1 VIDFKLDKKE
11 RLELAAQMFKRACM
25 ILTKENITFD
35 KSVVVEVVK
44 KYFPDNR
51 RILNE
56 LQRYSVS
63 GTIDTG
69 ILSNVQEVSLS
80 KLVKSLKDKNFTEV
94 RKWVAENSDAE
105 AADIF
110 RKIYD
115 KSSDFVE
122 TNSIPELVLILGD
135 YQYKAAFVADHE
147 INLTACLVECMANL
161 QFR

>member
-1 VIDFKLDKKE
+1 
-11 RLELAAQMFKRACM
+11 M
-25 ILTKENITFD
+25 ILTKEGIEFE
-35 KSVVVEVVK
+35 KAVVAEVVK

-51 RILNE
+51 RVLNE

-63 GTIDTG
+63 GVIDTG
-69 ILSNVQEVSLS
+69 ILSNVQEVTLS

-115 KSSDFVE
+115 KSSDFVAPG
-122 TNSIPELVLILGD
+122 SIPQLVLILAD
-135 YQYKAAFVADHE
+135 YQHKAAFVADQE
-147 INLTACLVECMANL
+147 INLTACLTEVMANV
-161 QFR
+161 QFT